1 MDHYYKPVDLFK
13 SDEDENFSISES
25 LKGFYKNSIFYKNQE
40 KQEEFKVLLKNF
52 YQVEKFDELTIDQY
66 LKLKRFLIKNVDTG
80 RLF

>member
-1 MDHYYKPVDLFK
+1 MEHYYKPVDLFQ

-25 LKGFYKNSIFYKNQE
+25 LKGFYKNSIFYKNKE
-40 KQEEFKVLLKNF
+40 KQDEFKILLKNF